1 VPSSKYLALSF
12 MDWLKNQ
19 VIAALSGDQKVSKQ
33 LLIALA
39 GVVAVASLVLV
50 AVNRPEPPTGEFSV
64 STDDAVNEVIEQY
77 LYIHVVGEVVS
88 PGMYQLPIGARL
100 VDAVFAAGGLTDEAD
115 NASVNLARE
124 LTDGE
129 QIIVFSISQEGQS
142 PGTNSSGLISL
153 NRAGEKELEEL
164 PGIGPALAG
173 RIIAWREANGGF
185 KSIEDLL
192 KVSGIGESLLSGV
205 IDLVTL

>member
-1 VPSSKYLALSF
+1 
-12 MDWLKNQ
+12 MEGLKNQ

-64 STDDAVNEVIEQY
+64 SADETVNEVSQQL
-77 LYIHVVGEVVS
+77 LYVHVVGEVQS

-100 VDAVFAAGGLTDEAD
+100 VDAVFAAGGLTEEAD

-129 QIIVFSISQEGQS
+129 QIIVFSISQEGEAAGS
-142 PGTNSSGLISL
+142 TASGLVSL
-153 NRAGEKELEEL
+153 NRAGDKELEEL

-173 RIIAWREANGGF
+173 RIVAWREANGGF
-185 KSIEDLL
+185 KSVQDLL
-192 KVSGIGESLLSGV
+192 KVSGIGENLLAGV

>member
-1 VPSSKYLALSF
+1 
-12 MDWLKNQ
+12 MEWLKNQ

-64 STDDAVNEVIEQY
+64 SADETVNEVSQQY
-77 LYIHVVGEVVS
+77 LYVHVVGEVQS

-100 VDAVFAAGGLTDEAD
+100 VDAVFAAGGLTEEAD

-129 QIIVFSISQEGQS
+129 QIIVFLISQEGEVA
-142 PGTNSSGLISL
+142 GTTASGLVSL
-153 NRAGEKELEEL
+153 NRAGDKELEEL

-185 KSIEDLL
+185 KSVQDLL
-192 KVSGIGESLLSGV
+192 KVSGIGESLLAGV
-205 IDLVTL
+205 VDLVTL

>member
-1 VPSSKYLALSF
+1 
-12 MDWLKNQ
+12 
-19 VIAALSGDQKVSKQ
+19 
-33 LLIALA
+33 
-39 GVVAVASLVLV
+39 LVLV

-64 STDDAVNEVIEQY
+64 SADETANEVIEQF
-77 LYIHVVGEVVS
+77 LYVHVVGEVLS

-100 VDAVFAAGGLTDEAD
+100 VDAVFAAGGLTEDAE

-142 PGTNSSGLISL
+142 PGTTSSGLVSL
-153 NRAGEKELEEL
+153 NRAGDKELEEL

-185 KSIEDLL
+185 KSVQDLL
-192 KVSGIGESLLSGV
+192 KVSGIGESLLAGV

>member
-1 VPSSKYLALSF
+1 
-12 MDWLKNQ
+12 MEWLKNQ

-64 STDDAVNEVIEQY
+64 SADETANEVIEQF
-77 LYIHVVGEVVS
+77 LYVHVVGEVLS

-100 VDAVFAAGGLTDEAD
+100 VDAVFAAGGLTEDAD

-129 QIIVFSISQEGQS
+129 QIIVFSISQGGEAA
-142 PGTNSSGLISL
+142 GTTSSGLVSL
-153 NRAGEKELEEL
+153 NRAGDKELEEL

-185 KSIEDLL
+185 KSVQDLL
-192 KVSGIGESLLSGV
+192 KVSGIGESLLAGV

>member
-1 VPSSKYLALSF
+1 
-12 MDWLKNQ
+12 MEWLKNQ

-64 STDDAVNEVIEQY
+64 SAGDSVDEVTQQF
-77 LYIHVVGEVVS
+77 LYVHVVGEVSS

-100 VDAVFAAGGLTDEAD
+100 VDAVFAAGGLTEDAD

-129 QIIVFSISQEGQS
+129 QIVVFSISQEGEAA
-142 PGTNSSGLISL
+142 GTTASDLVSL
-153 NRAGEKELEEL
+153 NRASDKELEDL
-164 PGIGPALAG
+164 PGIGPALSS

-185 KSIEDLL
+185 KSVQDLL
-192 KVSGIGESLLSGV
+192 KVSGIGDSLLAGV

>member
-1 VPSSKYLALSF
+1 

-64 STDDAVNEVIEQY
+64 SADETVNEVSQQY
-77 LYIHVVGEVVS
+77 LYVHVVGEVES
-88 PGMYQLPIGARL
+88 PGMYQLPTGARL
-100 VDAVFAAGGLTDEAD
+100 VDAVFAAGGLTEEAD
-115 NASVNLARE
+115 NSSVNLARE

-129 QIIVFSISQEGQS
+129 QIIVFSISQEGEAA
-142 PGTNSSGLISL
+142 GTTASGLVSL
-153 NRAGEKELEEL
+153 NRAGDKELEEL

-185 KSIEDLL
+185 KSVQDLL
-192 KVSGIGESLLSGV
+192 KISGIGENLLAGLV
-205 IDLVTL
+205 DLVTL

>member
-1 VPSSKYLALSF
+1 

-64 STDDAVNEVIEQY
+64 SADETVNEVSQQY
-77 LYIHVVGEVVS
+77 LYVHVVGEVKS

-100 VDAVFAAGGLTDEAD
+100 VDAVFAAGGLTEEAD
-115 NASVNLARE
+115 NSSVNLARE

-129 QIIVFSISQEGQS
+129 QIIVFSTSQEGQAA
-142 PGTNSSGLISL
+142 GTTASGLVSL
-153 NRAGEKELEEL
+153 NRAGDKELEEL

-185 KSIEDLL
+185 KSVQDLL
-192 KVSGIGESLLSGV
+192 KVSGIGENLLAGV

>member
-1 VPSSKYLALSF
+1 

-64 STDDAVNEVIEQY
+64 SADETANEVIEQF
-77 LYIHVVGEVVS
+77 LYVHVVGEVQS

-100 VDAVFAAGGLTDEAD
+100 VDAVFAAGGLTEDAD

-124 LTDGE
+124 LADGE
-129 QIIVFSISQEGQS
+129 QIIVFSVSQEGEAA
-142 PGTNSSGLISL
+142 GTTASGLVSL
-153 NRAGEKELEEL
+153 NRASDKELEEL
-164 PGIGPALAG
+164 PGIGPALSS

-185 KSIEDLL
+185 KSVQDLL
-192 KVSGIGESLLSGV
+192 KVSGIGDSLLAGV